1 MTISAPAGLAD
12 GARIRVPG
20 KGHVGRNGGEAGDL
34 YVDVTV
40 RRHPF
45 FERDGDDLHVTV
57 PVAVH
62 EAALGA
68 KIEVPS
74 PDGPARVRLPPGTQ
88 SGQRFHV
95 RERGMPS
102 PRDGRRGDLI
112 VEVQLALPKMLDER
126 SKELLREFGRIN
138 AVDVRQELNQ
148 HKGHQGH
155 GE

>member
-1 MTISAPAGLAD
+1 
-12 GARIRVPG
+12 
-20 KGHVGRNGGEAGDL
+20 
-34 YVDVTV
+34 
-40 RRHPF
+40 
-45 FERDGDDLHVTV
+45 
-57 PVAVH
+57 
-62 EAALGA
+62 
-68 KIEVPS
+68 
-74 PDGPARVRLPPGTQ
+74 VRLPPGTQ